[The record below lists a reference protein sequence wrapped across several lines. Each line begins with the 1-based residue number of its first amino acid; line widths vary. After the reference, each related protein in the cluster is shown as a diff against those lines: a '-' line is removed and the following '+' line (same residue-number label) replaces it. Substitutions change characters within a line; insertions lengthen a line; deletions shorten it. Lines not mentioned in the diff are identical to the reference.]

1 MKASQAVGAGAL
13 GLIFGTNIQSILS
26 NCELIAFS
34 DFDMSGRPGST
45 SGNELL
51 DSLLSN
57 IGQAGAS
64 ASPLGTL
71 LSTLGQPQPG
81 SSTSSRL
88 SPSPLLSSAEVAQP
102 AISPLLLG
110 AGRLLLQNWQPV
122 LQVVARRVLKV

>member
-1 MKASQAVGAGAL
+1 
-13 GLIFGTNIQSILS
+13 
-26 NCELIAFS
+26 
-34 DFDMSGRPGST
+34 MSGRPGST

-64 ASPLGTL
+64 SSPLDTL

-88 SPSPLLSSAEVAQP
+88 SPSPSTLLSSASAEVAQP

>member
-1 MKASQAVGAGAL
+1 
-13 GLIFGTNIQSILS
+13 
-26 NCELIAFS
+26 
-34 DFDMSGRPGST
+34 MSGRPGST

-88 SPSPLLSSAEVAQP
+88 SPSPLLSSASAEVAQP